1 MIDSRNAA
9 RMATKTPKI
18 RPTAT
23 PRRSPWTSSQ
33 RTAGSRLTARNRATR
48 TRSSSSRTDHTAA
61 AAAIAASAPRARK
74 NPQRNSAPGRARPA
88 TVSGSLGAGGNPTS
102 RSRTSA
108 SADRSGSGPTRRLNG
123 PAPSPAPTVWSAGYP
138 PSGRPTA
145 AGSGRRLP
153 LAVVGGEDLLGRDL
167 DAGLVEG
174 DLEAG
179 PELAGHLPLLQG
191 AGLGHQADPDA
202 VGAELLDPPDLR
214 LLQDLGRPVLVD
226 VQLVG
231 DPLDGPGGVVQ
242 VGRVGDLDVDQRPG
256 PALGAVA
263 DPADLPVGDVP
274 QGAADVAQPGGAQP
288 DPFHGAGGRAGVDH
302 VPDPVL
308 VLHEHEDAGDE
319 VADQVLGAEPDG
331 HPDDPGPGDQR
342 AEVEADGAKGHQ
354 PGQGPDAEGGDA
366 LEQGPDRLG
375 ALDPAQ
381 AGDLPGAGQGPGGL
395 EGGQAAVVGHVLDQ
409 PPDGPPD
416 QPVGDPGGGQDGDGR
431 GERHGVL
438 EQTITFGGAGEQSF
452 RSTVAKAL
460 RGLSTVQVEAGADE
474 GGGQDEQDQQP
485 DQHRDHDPAAGAGR
499 VRVRGGGRR
508 PG

>member
-1 MIDSRNAA
+1 MIESRNAA

-23 PRRSPWTSSQ
+23 PRRSPWASSQ

-123 PAPSPAPTVWSAGYP
+123 PAPSPAPTVWPAGYP
-138 PSGRPTA
+138 PAGRPKA

-214 LLQDLGRPVLVD
+214 LLQDLGRPMLVG

-242 VGRVGDLDVDQRPG
+242 VGRVGDLDVDQRSG

-263 DPADLPVGDVP
+263 
-274 QGAADVAQPGGAQP
+274 
-288 DPFHGAGGRAGVDH
+288 
-302 VPDPVL
+302 
-308 VLHEHEDAGDE
+308 
-319 VADQVLGAEPDG
+319 DG

-342 AEVEADGAKGHQ
+342 PQVEAEGAQGHQ
-354 PGQGPDAEGGDA
+354 PGQGPDAEGGHA
-366 LEQGPDRLG
+366 GQQGADRLG
-375 ALDPAQ
+375 PLHPAQ
-381 AGDLPGAGQGPGGL
+381 ARDLPGPGQGGGSAQ
-395 EGGQAAVVGHVLDQ
+395 GGQPAVLTHRGHQ

-416 QPVGDPGGGQDGDGR
+416 QPVGDPGD
-431 GERHGVL
+431 
-438 EQTITFGGAGEQSF
+438 
-452 RSTVAKAL
+452 
-460 RGLSTVQVEAGADE
+460 
-474 GGGQDEQDQQP
+474 GQDEQGGDGLHGVVEQRITLSGGARAVVP
-485 DQHRDHDPAAGAGR
+485 DHRSEVAPRSVNRAGR
-499 VRVRGGGRR
+499 GWRRRRRR

>member
-1 MIDSRNAA
+1 MIESRNAA

-23 PRRSPWTSSQ
+23 PRRSPWASSQ

-123 PAPSPAPTVWSAGYP
+123 PAPSPAPTVWPAGYP
-138 PSGRPTA
+138 PAGRPKA

-231 DPLDGPGGVVQ
+231 DPLDGSGGVVE
-242 VGRVGDLDVDQRPG
+242 VGGVGDLDVDQGPG

-263 DPADLPVGDVP
+263 DPADLAVGDVP
-274 QGAADVAQPGGAQP
+274 EGAVDVPQPGGAQP
-288 DPFHGAGGRAGVDH
+288 NALDGAGGRAGVDH
-302 VPDPVL
+302 VADPVL
-308 VLHEHEDAGDE
+308 VLHQHEDPGDE
-319 VADQVLGAEPDG
+319 VADQVLGAEADG
-331 HPDDPGPGDQR
+331 HAHDPGPGDQR
-342 AEVEADGAKGHQ
+342 SQVEADGAQGHQ
-354 PGQGPDAEGGDA
+354 PGQGPDAEGGHA

-375 ALDPAQ
+375 ALHPAQ
-381 AGDLPGAGQGPGGL
+381 AGDLVGPGQGGGGAQ
-395 EGGQAAVVGHVLDQ
+395 GGQAAVLAHRLDHAA
-409 PPDGPPD
+409 DGPPH
-416 QPVGDPGGGQDGDGR
+416 QPVGHPGGDQDEQGR
-431 GERHGVL
+431 GGCDGVFQ
-438 EQTITFGGAGEQSF
+438 QTITFGGERES
-452 RSTVAKAL
+452 
-460 RGLSTVQVEAGADE
+460 
-474 GGGQDEQDQQP
+474 
-485 DQHRDHDPAAGAGR
+485 GR
-499 VRVRGGGRR
+499 
-508 PG
+508 